1 MDAPRGRR
9 ARLAAPAPPRRR
21 PRPGSRCC
29 PRGRV
34 PTPPARPASRSSPA
48 PPASPTQARAA
59 RAQSP
64 GTRDRT
70 PRSRLTARLRLRGR
84 EERLVLRAGR
94 QKRAVTG
101 WSREQTAEGRLAES
115 LRAS

>member
-21 PRPGSRCC
+21 PRPGSRC

-34 PTPPARPASRSSPA
+34 PAPPARRASRSSPA
-48 PPASPTQARAA
+48 PPASPTPARAA

-64 GTRDRT
+64 GTADRT

-84 EERLVLRAGR
+84 EEGLVLRAGR
-94 QKRAVTG
+94 QKLTVTG
-101 WSREQTAEGRLAES
+101 WFREHTAEGRWAES